1 MGREL
6 ERDSIGPGRSTRG
19 RHPRFGLAGVDL
31 SVPVAAKMRAHHL
44 AELVRAFGGGV
55 ATVTSL
61 GASRLTGGG
70 SVTCGFG
77 GLTATAGAGLGRP
90 DRTP

>member
-1 MGREL
+1 
-6 ERDSIGPGRSTRG
+6 
-19 RHPRFGLAGVDL
+19 
-31 SVPVAAKMRAHHL
+31 
-44 AELVRAFGGGV
+44 V

-70 SVTCGFG
+70 SVTCGLG

-90 DRTP
+90 DRYTVTASRISSDTDTPRARAWPRQSCQVSSATRMFRRGVPTVTAVLYLQRGQV